1 MGAEFTMA
9 GVYWIVRL
17 IYLWES
23 TVRLNPLSGK
33 VQTTLCERSKWDLIG
48 TKRLC
53 VVGLCKS
60 RGLESVVC
68 LRSKSIGSKMVTLGL
83 FASSLNGKYL
93 PAET

>member
-23 TVRLNPLSGK
+23 TVGLNPLSGK

-68 LRSKSIGSKMVTLGL
+68 LR
-83 FASSLNGKYL
+83 FQKYRIEDGDSGFVCVESEWKV
-93 PAET
+93 PPC